1 MICRDLLFDYF
12 IEAILT
18 RWPNLLINRHPLVRI
33 FVKADMREKILQ
45 AFTEGCR
52 EVVRTR
58 SPSTLDAPGRVA
70 AFQRRPP
77 VDVVH

>member
-12 IEAILT
+12 IEAFST
-18 RWPNLLINRHPLVRI
+18 RWPNLLINLPPPGPD
-33 FVKADMREKILQ
+33 FRESGHAGKILQ